1 MDLLLTA
8 VVEGQ
13 RRSWPVTGDLL
24 RIGRSSRCEVQLADA
39 TVSKEHAELARS
51 TGGWLLR
58 DLGSRN
64 GTRLNGVEVRDGGI
78 LLKEGDSIQFG
89 QVEARFGAEQAANR
103 TRFSES
109 TGLGSAVRQGAKEI
123 ISRAGK
129 GSDGSRL
136 VALLAEAGQM
146 LVLPRPLRETC
157 EEVLRVVERAV
168 PASRLVILLRDK
180 KGEAPEQI
188 AVRHLGVPTREP
200 LALSTTILNTVLD
213 DCQSVVTRDA
223 SEDPRF
229 SAQESVLVQS
239 IRSAMAVPL
248 FDNEKVLGVLYADTT
263 DIRVEYNEEH
273 LEVFTVLAN
282 MAAVKISNARLLE
295 SEAQRLRMQQELAT
309 ATRIQQSLLPP
320 APNMRGYACAARVE
334 TCFEV
339 GGDLYDFHQRADGR
353 WVIVIGDVSGKGMGA
368 ALLMS
373 STVTSARVLYN
384 SCTDPAELVTRL
396 NDVLFRST
404 EPGRFVTLFVG
415 CLDAASGEL
424 TYCNAGHNAPLVFGE
439 GATRQ
444 LEATGIPVAMMESF
458 PYTAASTTIGSGETL
473 ALYSDG
479 IPEAMCGDEFFGD
492 DRLEDV
498 LGKASAAPDLDSAT
512 RNVIVTV
519 DAFASGTPR
528 ADDITLVLVRRT

>member
-24 RIGRSSRCEVQLADA
+24 RIGRSSRCEIQLADA
-39 TVSKEHAELARS
+39 TVSKEHAEVCRS

-64 GTRLNGVEVRDGGI
+64 GTRLNGVEVRDTGVT
-78 LLKEGDSIQFG
+78 LKEGDSIQFG
-89 QVEARFGAEQAANR
+89 QVEVRFGAEQAANR

-180 KGEAPEQI
+180 KGDAPAQI

-229 SAQESVLVQS
+229 SAPRVSCS
-239 IRSAMAVPL
+239 SA
-248 FDNEKVLGVLYADTT
+248 DRG
-263 DIRVEYNEEH
+263 
-273 LEVFTVLAN
+273 
-282 MAAVKISNARLLE
+282 AR
-295 SEAQRLRMQQELAT
+295 
-309 ATRIQQSLLPP
+309 
-320 APNMRGYACAARVE
+320 
-334 TCFEV
+334 
-339 GGDLYDFHQRADGR
+339 
-353 WVIVIGDVSGKGMGA
+353 
-368 ALLMS
+368 
-373 STVTSARVLYN
+373 
-384 SCTDPAELVTRL
+384 
-396 NDVLFRST
+396 
-404 EPGRFVTLFVG
+404 
-415 CLDAASGEL
+415 
-424 TYCNAGHNAPLVFGE
+424 APLR
-439 GATRQ
+439 AW
-444 LEATGIPVAMMESF
+444 
-458 PYTAASTTIGSGETL
+458 
-473 ALYSDG
+473 
-479 IPEAMCGDEFFGD
+479 
-492 DRLEDV
+492 DR
-498 LGKASAAPDLDSAT
+498 
-512 RNVIVTV
+512 
-519 DAFASGTPR
+519 
-528 ADDITLVLVRRT
+528 RRRPSR